1 MLLFEILMDVVALLA
16 ITLIAYVI
24 GYRKV
29 YLMDRPEPINPNDY
43 IYTPP
48 RRNSDC
54 VKQAKELSRR
64 YARRNARA
72 RIETESLIVLPSTTL
87 AWTVG
92 IVEAVAF
99 TALFWMNHFHGI
111 VQFFIGA
118 KVYSADTLFDMEFAT
133 AIFLM
138 PIICLAIVAW
148 IAEGVIPHAA
158 KAHASTIADN
168 RLRKGRTARFAQDL
182 SVSEIAA
189 IAKWA
194 TQEEIA
200 EKREAWAE
208 RRSQKQ
214 LKAEIVQFPK
224 LPMAVNK

>member
-1 MLLFEILMDVVALLA
+1 MLFELLTDVTALFA
-16 ITLIAYVI
+16 ITLIAHII

-29 YLMDRPEPINPNDY
+29 YLMDRPEPICDEDY
-43 IYTPP
+43 LIAPP

-92 IVEAVAF
+92 IIEAVAF
-99 TALFWMNHFHGI
+99 TALFWTNHFHGI
-111 VQFFIGA
+111 VQFLIGERI
-118 KVYSADTLFDMEFAT
+118 YSSDMLFDMEFAT
-133 AIFLM
+133 AVFLM
-138 PIICLAIVAW
+138 PIICLAIAAW
-148 IAEGVIPHAA
+148 IAEAVIPRAA
-158 KAHASTIADN
+158 KAHASAIADK

-182 SVSEIAA
+182 SVGEIAVV
-189 IAKWA
+189 AKWA
-194 TQEEIA
+194 AQEEIA

-214 LKAEIVQFPK
+214 LKAEIIQFPK
-224 LPMAVNK
+224 LPMAANK